1 MTDPDPSAARLERW
15 ERRTRL
21 PIVLAA
27 VLPIVTLLGPTEDG
41 ARLALD
47 LVTWAVFVADLV
59 VHVWLRRGY
68 LRSRWGLF
76 DVVVVLLTFP
86 WYVFPGISG
95 SDVLVLARLARL
107 GRVLAMG
114 VKGDLLVFLQRMGR
128 SGLVAGSLC
137 VFAAVVV
144 RAVEPRSSGFADLG
158 DGLWWAMVT
167 LTTVGYGDLFP
178 VTTAGRIVAV
188 LLMFGGLALL
198 GTIAGSLAALF
209 EKEDADDDAE
219 QAADERAAH
228 EAAQDD
234 AQAQLAALRAEVRSL
249 HDKLDRLTG
258 ST

>member
-1 MTDPDPSAARLERW
+1 MPGPDPSAARLQRW

-27 VLPIVTLLGPTEDG
+27 VLPVVTLLGPTEDG
-41 ARLALD
+41 ARLGLD
-47 LVTWAVFVADLV
+47 LATWAVFVVDLV

-68 LRSRWGLF
+68 LRSRWGIF
-76 DVVVVLLTFP
+76 DVVVVLLSFP

-107 GRVLAMG
+107 GRVLALG

-128 SGLVAGSLC
+128 SGAVAGSLC
-137 VFAAVVV
+137 LFAAVVV
-144 RAVEPRSSGFADLG
+144 RAVEPASSGFGDLG
-158 DGLWWAMVT
+158 DGLWWSMVT

-209 EKEDADDDAE
+209 EKEDEEADAE
-219 QAADERAAH
+219 HEAREDAQAAD
-228 EAAQDD
+228 
-234 AQAQLAALRAEVRSL
+234 LAALRAEIRAL
-249 HDKLDRLTG
+249 HEKLDRLTG

>member
-1 MTDPDPSAARLERW
+1 MELTTPAPDPSADRLRRW
-15 ERRTRL
+15 EARTRL

-27 VLPIVTLLGPTEDG
+27 VLPIVSLLGPTDDG
-41 ARLALD
+41 ARLGLD
-47 LVTWAVFVADLV
+47 LATWAVFAVDLG
-59 VHVWLRRGY
+59 VHVRLRRGY

-86 WYVFPGISG
+86 WYAFPSVSG
-95 SDVLVLARLARL
+95 ADVLVVARLARL
-107 GRVLAMG
+107 GRVLAIG

-137 VFAAVVV
+137 LFAAVVV
-144 RAVEPRSSGFADLG
+144 RAVEPASSGFGDLG

-178 VTTAGRIVAV
+178 VTAAGRIVAV

-209 EKEDADDDAE
+209 EKEDEAAE
-219 QAADERAAH
+219 EEQRAEEAERA
-228 EAAQDD
+228 EAQVDE
-234 AQAQLAALRAEVRSL
+234 LSALRAEIRAL
-249 HDKLDRLTG
+249 HEKLDRLTG
-258 ST
+258 PA

>member
-1 MTDPDPSAARLERW
+1 MPGPDPSAARLQRW

-27 VLPIVTLLGPTEDG
+27 VLPIVTLLGPTDDG
-41 ARLALD
+41 ARLGLD
-47 LVTWAVFVADLV
+47 LATWAVFLADLA

-76 DVVVVLLTFP
+76 DTVVVLLTFP
-86 WYVFPGISG
+86 WYVFPGIAG
-95 SDVLVLARLARL
+95 TDVLVLARVARL
-107 GRVLAMG
+107 GRVLALG

-128 SGLVAGSLC
+128 SGAVAGSLC
-137 VFAAVVV
+137 LFATVVV
-144 RAVEPRSSGFADLG
+144 RAVEPASSGFEDLG
-158 DGLWWAMVT
+158 DGLWWSVVT

-209 EKEDADDDAE
+209 DEQGEEADADDRTAE
-219 QAADERAAH
+219 
-228 EAAQDD
+228 
-234 AQAQLAALRAEVRSL
+234 LAALHEEIRAL
-249 HDKLDRLTG
+249 HEKLDRLTG
-258 ST
+258 PA